1 LAFNALIPLTGPRK
15 AEEDS
20 RGVKKAIF
28 LFVFAGVVFRSEIAL
43 LLVTQLLVLLV
54 QSKVSLKTIIP
65 AGVTSALIALAISVP
80 IDSYFWQKPLWP
92 ELWGFYYN
100 AIQGK
105 SADWGTSPFNYYFT
119 SLLPKLLVNPV
130 ILLLLALAHYI
141 PATHLPTINFALPSF
156 LFIAIYS
163 LQPHKEARFIIYVV
177 PPLTAAAALPAS
189 YIWTRRSKN
198 LLYILGSFLLAGS
211 IAGSFVAST
220 SMLLISSLNYPGG
233 DALASLHSILHRTP
247 NTPSNITIHM
257 DVLSCMTGVT
267 RFQQLPS
274 PSILNGR
281 ATLLNYDKI
290 ENHTTLLDPA
300 FWAQIDYAL
309 MEEPGKAIGKWEV
322 VDTIYAYSGIEFLRP
337 GDGSSFSENMES
349 VYAANNITV
358 EHDGKE
364 EAPGSEEVKD
374 AVGGGEEERRSMEDL
389 KARLLLEEMGR
400 FGTFNLLRDG
410 VRAVTGGWWVG
421 PRMEPRIRVL
431 KRVEDDVP

>member
-1 LAFNALIPLTGPRK
+1 M
-15 AEEDS
+15 
-20 RGVKKAIF
+20 KKAIS
-28 LFVFAGVVFRSEIAL
+28 LFVFAGAVFRSEIAL
-43 LLVTQLLVLLV
+43 LLVTQLLALLV
-54 QSKVSLKTIIP
+54 QRKVSLKTIIP
-65 AGVTSALIALAISVP
+65 AGITSALVALAISVP

-119 SLLPKLLVNPV
+119 SLLPKLLLNPL
-130 ILLLLALAHYI
+130 ILLLLPLAHYI
-141 PATHLPTINFALPSF
+141 PSTRLPTINLALPSF

-163 LQPHKEARFIIYVV
+163 LQPHKEARFIIYAV

-189 YIWTRRSKN
+189 YIWTRRSKSW
-198 LLYILGSFLLAGS
+198 LYILGSILLAAS

-233 DALASLHSILHRTP
+233 DALTSLHSILHRTP

-257 DVLSCMTGVT
+257 DILSCMTGVT

-274 PSILNGR
+274 PSVLNGR
-281 ATLLNYDKI
+281 PTLINYDKT
-290 ENHTTLLDPA
+290 ENETTLLDPA

-309 MEEPGKAIGKWEV
+309 MEEPGKAIGKWDV

-337 GDGSSFSENMES
+337 GDGSSFSENMER

-364 EAPGSEEVKD
+364 EAPGSEEVKN
-374 AVGGGEEERRSMEDL
+374 AVVAGEEERRSMEDL
-389 KARLLLEEMGR
+389 RAKLLLEEMGR

-410 VRAVTGGWWVG
+410 VRTVTGGWWVG

-431 KRVEDDVP
+431 KRVRDDVS